1 LLDVRRLRVLRELA
15 ARGTIAATAEA
26 LSFTPPAISQQL
38 ATLEREVGVALLERD
53 GRSVRLT
60 DAARTLVAHTE
71 TVLAQL
77 EVAEADLA
85 GLAGVVAG
93 RLRVA
98 AFQTAA
104 KTFVATTVAALR
116 RDHPALQLAVDDL
129 EPADSL
135 AALRLAELDLAVV
148 HEYPFAPRTRHPGL
162 VFTSLAEDP
171 LHVAVPASDPLAQQ
185 RAIRLDDLS
194 TSTWIAGHEGT
205 ACHDIVIRAGR
216 AAGFEPAIAG
226 HTNDF
231 TLVYELVAAGLGVSL
246 IPGIAAEPDRP
257 GVRTLPLV
265 APALT
270 RHIFA
275 AVRAGSESRPSV
287 RTALDYMQKA
297 ASSRASPTGSS

>member
-38 ATLEREVGVALLERD
+38 ATLEREVGVTLLERE

-60 DAARTLVAHTE
+60 DAARTLVRHTE

-77 EVAEADLA
+77 EAAEADLA
-85 GLAGVVAG
+85 GQAGAVAG

-104 KTFVATTVAALR
+104 KTFVAAMVAELR
-116 RDHPALQLAVDDL
+116 RDHPGLELAVDDL

-135 AALRLAELDLAVV
+135 SALRLSELDVAVV

-162 VFTSLAEDP
+162 VFTDLMDDP
-171 LHVAVPASDPLAQQ
+171 LHVAVSSGDPLAK
-185 RAIRLDDLS
+185 RSAISLSDLAGA
-194 TSTWIAGHEGT
+194 TWIAGHEGT
-205 ACHDIVIRAGR
+205 ACHDIVVRAGR
-216 AAGFEPAIAG
+216 AAGFEPTIAG

-231 TLVYELVAAGLGVSL
+231 TLVYELIAAGLGISL
-246 IPGIAAEPDRP
+246 IPGIAVEPDRS

-265 APALT
+265 APTLS
-270 RHIFA
+270 RRIFA
-275 AVRAGSESRPSV
+275 AVRAGSELRPSV
-287 RTALDYMQKA
+287 RAALAYAQNA
-297 ASSRASPTGSS
+297 ASSRANPTGSS

>member
-38 ATLEREVGVALLERD
+38 AMLEREVGVALLERD
-53 GRSVRLT
+53 GRSVKLT

-85 GLAGVVAG
+85 GLAGAVAG

-104 KTFVATTVAALR
+104 KTFVAETVGALR
-116 RDHPALQLAVDDL
+116 RDHPALELAVDDL

-135 AALRLAELDLAVV
+135 AALRLGELDVAVV
-148 HEYPFAPRTRHPGL
+148 HEYPFAPRTRHPGFA
-162 VFTSLAEDP
+162 FTALAEDP
-171 LHVAVPASDPLAQQ
+171 LHVAVRAGDPLAE
-185 RAIRLDDLS
+185 RTAIRLADLAGA
-194 TSTWIAGHEGT
+194 TWIAGHEGT
-205 ACHDIVIRAGR
+205 ACHDIVVRAGR

-226 HTNDF
+226 RTNDF

-246 IPGIAAEPDRP
+246 IPALAVEPDRA
-257 GVRTLPLV
+257 GARTLPLA

-287 RTALDYMQKA
+287 RTALDYMQNA
-297 ASSRASPTGSS
+297 ASSRAMPTGSS

>member
-38 ATLEREVGVALLERD
+38 AMLEREVGVALLERD
-53 GRSVRLT
+53 GRSVKLT

-85 GLAGVVAG
+85 GLAGAVAG

-104 KTFVATTVAALR
+104 KTFVAETVGALR
-116 RDHPALQLAVDDL
+116 RDHPALELAVDDL

-135 AALRLAELDLAVV
+135 AALRLGELDVAVV
-148 HEYPFAPRTRHPGL
+148 HEYPFAPRTRHPGFA
-162 VFTSLAEDP
+162 FTALAEDP
-171 LHVAVPASDPLAQQ
+171 LHVAVRAGDALAE
-185 RAIRLDDLS
+185 RTAIRLADLAGA
-194 TSTWIAGHEGT
+194 TWIAGHEGT
-205 ACHDIVIRAGR
+205 ACHDIVVRAGR

-226 HTNDF
+226 RTNDF

-246 IPGIAAEPDRP
+246 IPALAVEPDCA

-287 RTALDYMQKA
+287 RTALDYMQNA
-297 ASSRASPTGSS
+297 ASSRAMPTGSS

>member
-1 LLDVRRLRVLRELA
+1 MRRLRVLRELA

-38 ATLEREVGVALLERD
+38 AMLEREVGVALLERD
-53 GRSVRLT
+53 GRSVKLT

-85 GLAGVVAG
+85 GLAGAVAG

-104 KTFVATTVAALR
+104 KTFVAETVGALR
-116 RDHPALQLAVDDL
+116 RDHPALELAVDDL

-135 AALRLAELDLAVV
+135 AALRLGELDVAVV
-148 HEYPFAPRTRHPGL
+148 HEYPFAPRTRHPGFA
-162 VFTSLAEDP
+162 FTALAEDP
-171 LHVAVPASDPLAQQ
+171 LHVAVRAGDPLAE
-185 RAIRLDDLS
+185 RTAIRLADLAGA
-194 TSTWIAGHEGT
+194 TWIAGHEGT
-205 ACHDIVIRAGR
+205 ACHDIVVRAGR

-226 HTNDF
+226 RTNDF

-246 IPGIAAEPDRP
+246 IPALAVEPERA

-287 RTALDYMQKA
+287 RTALDYMQNA
-297 ASSRASPTGSS
+297 ASSRAMPTGSS

>member
-1 LLDVRRLRVLRELA
+1 MRRLRVLRELA

-38 ATLEREVGVALLERD
+38 AMLEREVGVALLERD
-53 GRSVRLT
+53 GRSVKLT

-85 GLAGVVAG
+85 GLAGAVAG

-104 KTFVATTVAALR
+104 KTFVAETVGALR
-116 RDHPALQLAVDDL
+116 RDHPALELAVDDL

-135 AALRLAELDLAVV
+135 AALRLGELDVAVV
-148 HEYPFAPRTRHPGL
+148 HEYPFAPRTRHPGFA
-162 VFTSLAEDP
+162 FTALAEDP
-171 LHVAVPASDPLAQQ
+171 LHVAVRAGDALAE
-185 RAIRLDDLS
+185 RTAIRLADLAGA
-194 TSTWIAGHEGT
+194 TWIAGHEGT
-205 ACHDIVIRAGR
+205 ACHDIVVRAGR

-226 HTNDF
+226 RTNDF

-246 IPGIAAEPDRP
+246 IPALAVEPERA

-287 RTALDYMQKA
+287 RTALDYMQNA
-297 ASSRASPTGSS
+297 ASSRAMPTGSS

>member
-1 LLDVRRLRVLRELA
+1 MRRLRVLRELA

-38 ATLEREVGVALLERD
+38 AMLEREVGVALLERD
-53 GRSVRLT
+53 GRSVKLT

-85 GLAGVVAG
+85 GLAGAVAG

-104 KTFVATTVAALR
+104 KTFVAETVGALR
-116 RDHPALQLAVDDL
+116 RDHPALELAVDDL

-135 AALRLAELDLAVV
+135 AALRLGELDVAVV
-148 HEYPFAPRTRHPGL
+148 HEYPFAPRTRHPGFA
-162 VFTSLAEDP
+162 FTALAEDP
-171 LHVAVPASDPLAQQ
+171 LHVAVRAGDPLAE
-185 RAIRLDDLS
+185 RTAIRLADLAGA
-194 TSTWIAGHEGT
+194 TWIAGHEGT
-205 ACHDIVIRAGR
+205 ACHDIVVRAGR

-226 HTNDF
+226 RTNDF

-246 IPGIAAEPDRP
+246 IPALAVEPDCA

-287 RTALDYMQKA
+287 RTALDYMQNA
-297 ASSRASPTGSS
+297 ASSRAMPTGSS